1 MQQCYCYNDD
11 DDDDDNVD
19 DDDDDD
25 DDDEE
30 EDDVGSRNQTGVTDK
45 LRRLDEYWDDIL
57 DSSVNCLARS
67 LRTREQDGG
76 GGGKWDRGTHIPSE

>member
-1 MQQCYCYNDD
+1 VQQCYCYNDD

-25 DDDEE
+25 DDEEE

-45 LRRLDEYWDDIL
+45 LRRLDEY
-57 DSSVNCLARS
+57 
-67 LRTREQDGG
+67 
-76 GGGKWDRGTHIPSE
+76 